1 MFRLQQPLN
10 RYVIIQKPTK
20 TKWLVRKVT
29 AIALDIQGRICTGC
43 NNCVVA
49 CPVNALELTVL
60 NPVTKKKT
68 YNVLNGKA
76 VVVDEDV
83 CNGCGICLMVCPQ
96 RAITLTTE

>member
-1 MFRLQQPLN
+1 
-10 RYVIIQKPTK
+10 
-20 TKWLVRKVT
+20 VRNVT
-29 AIALDIQGRICTGC
+29 IELDIQNRVCTGC

-49 CPVNALELTVL
+49 CPVNALELTVAD
-60 NPVTKKKT
+60 PVTKKKT

-83 CNGCGICLMVCPQ
+83 CNGCGICLMVCPV

>member
-1 MFRLQQPLN
+1 
-10 RYVIIQKPTK
+10 
-20 TKWLVRKVT
+20 VT

-49 CPVNALELTVL
+49 CPVNALELTVI
-60 NPVTKKKT
+60 NPVTRKKT

-96 RAITLTTE
+96 RAITLTTESSV